1 MQSTPLRFAISAT
14 AHNRPDRLER
24 LLASVADAAGSAQW
38 PMYISIEP
46 TPVQDQIL
54 AVIERYRT
62 RLTLQARVNAER
74 KGVRRNPFD
83 NVEWVLSEGAD
94 TVLLLE
100 DDLLIDHQ
108 ALRWCEGMADGPLQ
122 QPGVM
127 AANLLTTTCNS
138 ESIFVPDAGERARLA
153 GLVLRTRFFSS
164 YGLLFT
170 RQQWA
175 AHFRDNWFVDAPLM
189 ENWEGRQVTG
199 WDVAM
204 TRWLLCRPE
213 LSVLQSL
220 VPRVMHD
227 GAGGTHISDAFQDRS
242 FGNIAFDAAADDA
255 TGLPAL
261 RVIDALADLDQ
272 VPSAAA
278 RMYLNLARHLW
289 TLQQHSLAFKHT
301 VPDLAGLKQ
310 KRFRLGAHE
319 YLVFRRR
326 RPK

>member
-1 MQSTPLRFAISAT
+1 MPSVAIRFAISAT

-24 LLASVADAAGSAQW
+24 LLASVAEAAGSAHW
-38 PMYISIEP
+38 PMYVSIEP
-46 TPVQDQIL
+46 TPMQHEIL
-54 AVIERYRT
+54 AVIERYKP
-62 RLTLQARVNAER
+62 RLALTARVNAER

-83 NVEWVLSEGAD
+83 NVEWVLSEGAE

-108 ALRWCEGMADGPLQ
+108 ALRWCELLAEGPLQ
-122 QPGVM
+122 APEVM

-138 ESIFVPDAGERARLA
+138 ESIFVPDASERSCLA
-153 GLVLRTRFFSS
+153 HLVLRTRFFSS

-170 RQQWA
+170 RRQWE
-175 AHFRDNWFVDAPLM
+175 AHFRDNWFVDTPLM
-189 ENWEGRQVTG
+189 ENWEGRQVVG

-204 TRWLLCRPE
+204 TRWLLCRPQ
-213 LSVLQSL
+213 LTVLQSL

-227 GAGGTHISDAFQDRS
+227 GAGGTHISDEFQDRS
-242 FGNIAFDAAADDA
+242 FGNLAFDAAADDA
-255 TGLPAL
+255 AGLPSL
-261 RVIDALADLDQ
+261 RVLDPLADLDQ

-310 KRFRLGAHE
+310 KRYSLGAHE

-326 RPK
+326 KPR